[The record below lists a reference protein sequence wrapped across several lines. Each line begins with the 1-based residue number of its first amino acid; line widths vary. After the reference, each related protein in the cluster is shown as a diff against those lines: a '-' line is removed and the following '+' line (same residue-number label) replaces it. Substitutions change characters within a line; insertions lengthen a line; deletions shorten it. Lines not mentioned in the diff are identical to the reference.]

1 MRTIKETIKLIRE
14 AEGKEA
20 IWTFLLI
27 GELAAILIAYNYALY
42 F

>member
-1 MRTIKETIKLIRE
+1 MKTIKETINLIRRI
-14 AEGKEA
+14 EGKEA
-20 IWTFLLI
+20 KWTFLLI